1 MIEDYNRQINVQKR
15 AIHTLCKPS
24 IFNKD
29 HHLHVLS
36 CYVVSNTDKIFSE
49 HTKNYEYIREYLTEI
64 LDHCCFFISW
74 LEDSP
79 KVYGG
84 SVESTGEI
92 MDFLFDDASK
102 KFGVSLL
109 TFNEATAIY
118 GSNLMP
124 DLNLYMLAMS

>member
-15 AIHTLCKPS
+15 AIHTLCKPY

-49 HTKNYEYIREYLTEI
+49 HTKNYEYIREYLTDI
-64 LDHCCFFISW
+64 LDHCCSFISC

-79 KVYGG
+79 KFYIV
-84 SVESTGEI
+84 SVDSTGKN